1 MKYFIYCLN
10 IFLILMIPITIF
22 STSIEKE
29 TLSTNIGIKGI
40 KEDKNND
47 VDFRVSDLEIDVPT
61 AKLSNVLEIQ
71 VGSLAAYGPDC
82 PGCSGRLGSGQNA
95 LNGNIYYT
103 DYQYGKIRIV
113 AGDSKYP
120 YGTIVRI
127 SNSRMGEPFLAVVLD
142 RGSGVGLN
150 DRFMFD
156 LLCAT
161 QQEAAAFASSYN
173 VTFEILR
180 YGY

>member
-1 MKYFIYCLN
+1 MKYFIYFLN
-10 IFLILMIPITIF
+10 IFLILMIPVTIF
-22 STSIEKE
+22 STSVEEK
-29 TLSTNIGIKGI
+29 TLSTDIGIKGI
-40 KEDKNND
+40 KDSKIDD
-47 VDFRVSDLEIDVPT
+47 VDFKVSDLQIDVPA
-61 AKLSNVLEIQ
+61 AKISDVLEVQ
-71 VGSLAAYGPDC
+71 VGALAAYGPDC
-82 PGCSGRLGSGQNA
+82 PGCSGRIGSGQNA

-127 SNSRMGEPFLAVVLD
+127 SNSRMGEPFVAIVLD

-156 LLCAT
+156 LLCT
-161 QQEAAAFASSYN
+161 SQQEAAAFASSYN